1 MKKQNLCGE
10 LEELE
15 FSILKVVRSVGTEKR
30 GKLLTKKCKYNWQKM
45 LNYTSN
51 TFLEKKCQKML
62 VERNYAV
69 KKASIIGKD
78 LKPDPPVH
86 TNQDQL
92 D

>member
-1 MKKQNLCGE
+1 
-10 LEELE
+10 
-15 FSILKVVRSVGTEKR
+15 
-30 GKLLTKKCKYNWQKM
+30 M